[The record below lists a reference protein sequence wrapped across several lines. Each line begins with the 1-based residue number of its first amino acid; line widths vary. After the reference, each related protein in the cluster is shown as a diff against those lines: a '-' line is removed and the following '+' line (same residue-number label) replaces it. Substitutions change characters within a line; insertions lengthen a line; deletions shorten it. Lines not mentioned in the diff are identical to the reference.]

1 MDNKMTDENVKIEVI
16 DKEEWTSLSKR
27 LHRNH
32 LRLL

>member
-1 MDNKMTDENVKIEVI
+1 MTDENVKIEVI
-16 DKEEWTSLSKR
+16 DKEEGISLSKG

>member
-1 MDNKMTDENVKIEVI
+1 MTDENVKIEVI
-16 DKEEWTSLSKR
+16 DKVEGTSLSKR